1 MAQSKK
7 VTGPFRADFVYTN
20 EILSDFEAFYQTK
33 RKMSPKAR
41 IICGV
46 IGAVGA
52 IYFGYTLY
60 AEGFGITRTGYLIA
74 CSLMLLVAFSSGK
87 RSGADETIKK
97 YRKYYTNRKVHFEI
111 DEEGVEMKLEK
122 QKNYARS
129 KFKQIYG
136 LYETDLCFYF
146 VIKGKA
152 YYIIS
157 KKALVGGTPEEFRS
171 YMETHCRKHFLAYQ
185 V

>member
-1 MAQSKK
+1 MAQSKQ
-7 VTGPFRADFVYTN
+7 VTGPFRADFVYTKD
-20 EILSDFEAFYQTK
+20 ILSDFEAFYQTK
-33 RKMSPKAR
+33 RSMSPKAR
-41 IICGV
+41 VICGV
-46 IGAVGA
+46 IGAIGA

-97 YRKYYTNRKVHFEI
+97 YQKYYTNRKVRFVINE
-111 DEEGVEMKLEK
+111 DGVEMKLEK

-136 LYETDLCFYF
+136 LYETERCFYF

-157 KKALVGGTPEEFRS
+157 KQAVTGGTADELRT
-171 YMETHCRKHFLAYQ
+171 YMETHCRKHFLRYD